1 MRQIRRVEVQ
11 APALGERAAPVG
23 ETGASLL
30 GAEVA
35 ASRTGDEVDAYPGDI
50 EGEGDPI
57 QGKAAPFHWGGDK
70 LANGRR
76 GLSGAEHGR
85 ARGRRHHQARGRPV
99 WPRHGQQQRA
109 QHPC

>member
-1 MRQIRRVEVQ
+1 VRQIRRVEVQ
-11 APALGERAAPVG
+11 APAIGERAAPVE
-23 ETGASLL
+23 ETGATLL

-35 ASRTGDEVDAYPGDI
+35 ASRTGDKVDAYPGDI

-57 QGKAAPFHWGGDK
+57 QGKAAPFHWGGEK
-70 LANGRR
+70 LANGRHC
-76 GLSGAEHGR
+76 LCGAEHAW
-85 ARGRRHHQARGRPV
+85 ARGRRRHQALGRLV